1 MATTAPALTGSQTKE
16 DKESSELGQLFALRF
31 SEILKVLRNK
41 PSSIY
46 VDKDINYASTIL

>member
-1 MATTAPALTGSQTKE
+1 MSTTAPALTGSQTKE

-46 VDKDINYASTIL
+46 LDKDINYASTIL

>member
-1 MATTAPALTGSQTKE
+1 MSTTALALTGSQRKE

-31 SEILKVLRNK
+31 SEILQVLRNK